1 MELRIGSLLH
11 GYCDGFF
18 GRDVD
23 PNGALRVE
31 AVGADWIVVRE
42 VASGKPLFTAFRSA
56 EVMNN
61 YVAQWTRSR
70 W

>member
-11 GYCDGFF
+11 GYCDGLF
-18 GRDVD
+18 GRDID

-31 AVGADWIVVRE
+31 AVGADWIVARE
-42 VASGKPLFTAFRSA
+42 VMSGNPLFIAFRSA
-56 EVMNN
+56 EVLEN
-61 YVAQWTRSR
+61 YVAKWIK